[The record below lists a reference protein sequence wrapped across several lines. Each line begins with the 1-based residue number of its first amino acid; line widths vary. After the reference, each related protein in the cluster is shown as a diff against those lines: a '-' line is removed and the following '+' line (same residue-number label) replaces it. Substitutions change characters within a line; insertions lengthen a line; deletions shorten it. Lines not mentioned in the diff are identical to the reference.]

1 MNVPAIRD
9 RRGVEGSGVGRGSAR
24 SGVWTAAGRTL
35 VLAALALIPVLAAP
49 AGAQQT
55 GDYEVRGMVADSAGA
70 GLRNAMVV
78 ALTRADSV
86 LTRYALTSGDGSF
99 VIEGLDPG
107 EYILQVTLIGYE
119 IFGRDFEVSNAH
131 VDAGQVV
138 MSTAAIEMDEL
149 VVSVEHVPFVNR
161 RDTLSYNVLAFPTPP
176 NSSVEDLLRR
186 LPGVRV
192 EDDGTIT
199 AQGETVQNVLVDGKE
214 FFGQDPTVA
223 TRNLPAD
230 AVQQIDVYDKQSDMA
245 EFTGIPDGQ
254 EERTIDLRLREEA
267 RVGYFGRANG
277 GLGGDVN
284 NQGRIATALGNEAR
298 YDGSLSL
305 NRFSPSRQL
314 ALTANANNVN
324 RAGFNW
330 GGFADFAGG
339 GRGGGGGGGNNDGF
353 TETVSLGV
361 NGSQDFGNEDNW
373 LRGSYFISELD
384 NLQDQTLQQEALF
397 GATVGSLVDQTS
409 NQEAGNRNHRLNL
422 NGQVTFSDGHDLRLR
437 MNGNSR
443 ASSLTSFAARET
455 HTLSGNM
462 LNSATTDYLVDG
474 DDLGGDARLTWRRR
488 LNDDGR
494 SLVAELRSGLQD
506 SDVTSDLSSVVT
518 GNARNDR
525 NGDRADDGGA
535 EHILQE
541 QARVGQTWNNSARIS
556 LTQPIADGHTMELFG
571 RRNATREDRDN
582 SVHDII
588 NGTPVY
594 NARMSSGFE
603 RAYTYLL
610 GGGRYSRNT
619 EQSWFTVGLQ
629 VQRSQL
635 DGTIL
640 DRDETIENGYTHLLA
655 NARLKSE
662 VKDGHNLELRYD
674 GSSNEPSLTQLQPFS
689 DNTDPLNV
697 YSGNPDLRPEYRHRL
712 NAEYRFFDQFSFV
725 NLFTFAGFTYT
736 DNSISTSRI
745 FDERGFQTRMPV
757 NTEGERSGNLG
768 ATFGTPI
775 RKLGIDLDLE
785 YRVTYSEGT
794 ELINLATNDSRIL
807 RNSFEFSV
815 ENRMKERFDL
825 EATVEL
831 AFNDVEYSLNQEL
844 NRSYMNSEY
853 QAEGTWYLGQSWT
866 LESDFRYR
874 TYDQGLFSASGN
886 SQSRNVA
893 RWDAAIMR
901 RVLDDRAEIEL
912 RAYDLLNQN
921 QGVSVTNSSSY
932 IQESRT
938 ESLGQY
944 FMFRVMYRLGSRMG
958 GGRGMGGRG
967 RGR

>member
-1 MNVPAIRD
+1 MSVQANENRGRGG
-9 RRGVEGSGVGRGSAR
+9 RRGGARGGGGAR
-24 SGVWTAAGRTL
+24 AGRTL
-35 VLAALALIPVLAAP
+35 IPAALALILAVVAAP

-55 GDYEVRGMVADSAGA
+55 GDYEVRGVVADSAGA

-86 LTRYALTSGDGSF
+86 LTRYALSSGDGSF
-99 VIEGLDPG
+99 VIEGLEPG
-107 EYILQVTLIGYE
+107 EYILQVTLIGFE
-119 IFGRDFEVSNAH
+119 LFGRDFEITNAH

-176 NSSVEDLLRR
+176 NSTVEELLRR
-186 LPGVRV
+186 LPGVQV

-230 AVQQIDVYDKQSDMA
+230 AIQQIDVYDKESDMA

-277 GLGGDVN
+277 GLGGDVD
-284 NQGRIATALGNEAR
+284 NQGRLATAIGNEAR
-298 YDGSLSL
+298 YEGSFSL

-324 RAGFNW
+324 RARFNW
-330 GGFADFAGG
+330 GGFGDFAG
-339 GRGGGGGGGNNDGF
+339 RGGGGGNNDGF

-361 NGSQDFGNEDNW
+361 NGSQDFGDEDNW

-384 NLQDQTLQQEALF
+384 NLQDRTLQQHALF

-422 NGQVTFSDGHDLRLR
+422 NGQVTFSEGHDLRLR

-474 DDLGGDARLTWRRR
+474 DDMGGDARLTWRRR

-494 SLVAELRSGLQD
+494 SLVAEFSSRLQD
-506 SDVTSDLSSVVT
+506 SDVNSNLSSTVT
-518 GNARNDR
+518 GNARSQR
-525 NGDRADDGGA
+525 GGDGQDDGGV

-541 QARVGQTWNNSARIS
+541 QSRVGRTWNNSARIS
-556 LTQPIADGHTMELFG
+556 LTQPLAEGHTMELFG

-582 SVHDII
+582 SVHDIV
-588 NGTPVY
+588 NGTPIY

-619 EQSWFTVGLQ
+619 ERSWFTVGLR
-629 VQRSQL
+629 VQRSRL

-655 NARLKSE
+655 NAQLKSE
-662 VKDGHNLELRYD
+662 VRDGHNLELRYD
-674 GSSNEPSLTQLQPFS
+674 GSSNEPSLTQLQPFAN
-689 DNTDPLNV
+689 NTDPLNV

-712 NAEYRFFDQFSFV
+712 RAEYRFFDQFSFV
-725 NLFTFAGFTYT
+725 NLFTYGGFTYT

-757 NTEGERSGNLG
+757 NTEGERSGNVG
-768 ATFGTPI
+768 VNFGTPI
-775 RKLGIDLDLE
+775 RRLGIDLDLD
-785 YRVTYSEGT
+785 YGVTYSEGT

-807 RNSFEFSV
+807 RNSLEFSV

-825 EATVEL
+825 EARVEL
-831 AFNDVEYSLNQEL
+831 DFNDVEYSLNQEL
-844 NRSYMNSEY
+844 NRSYMNTEY
-853 QAEGTWYLGQSWT
+853 ELEGTWYLGQSWT
-866 LESDFRYR
+866 LESEFRYR
-874 TYDQGLFSASGN
+874 TYDEGLFSATRNSG
-886 SQSRNVA
+886 SRNVA
-893 RWDAAIMR
+893 RWDASIMR
-901 RVLDDRAEIEL
+901 RILDDRAEIEL